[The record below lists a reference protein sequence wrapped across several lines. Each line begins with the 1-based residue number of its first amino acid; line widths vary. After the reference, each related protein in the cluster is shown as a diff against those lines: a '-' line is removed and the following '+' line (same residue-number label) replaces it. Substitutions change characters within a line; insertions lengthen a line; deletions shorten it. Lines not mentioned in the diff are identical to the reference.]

1 MQDLPAILGIITP
14 VILEKE
20 AVNRRETAFAEK
32 QNLLVYENNSNIP
45 GEIEGSPFIIHVV
58 KNDFKMA

>member
-1 MQDLPAILGIITP
+1 
-14 VILEKE
+14 
-20 AVNRRETAFAEK
+20 VNRRETAFAEK

>member
-1 MQDLPAILGIITP
+1 MP